1 MKTTANSEAVERRR
15 KAMLHFEEAYKQATA
30 AGVDLSM
37 PPGSGAFTCAGKSAE
52 EQATEIEEAARELEE
67 ATEKAIFDKARNDE
81 EDAEVKRYYE
91 RGSRKTQGQHCR
103 KIKALREENEALRLK
118 LSEAERDKARLLYI
132 LDQQGK

>member
-1 MKTTANSEAVERRR
+1 MKTTANSEAAERRR
-15 KAMLHFEEAYKQATA
+15 KAMLRFEEAYKQATA
-30 AGVDLSM
+30 AGVDVSM

-81 EDAEVKRYYE
+81 EDAEVKKYHE
-91 RGSRKTQGQHCR
+91 RGRRKSQSQYDR
-103 KIKALREENEALRLK
+103 KITALREENKALRLK

>member
-1 MKTTANSEAVERRR
+1 
-15 KAMLHFEEAYKQATA
+15 MLRFEEAYKQATA
-30 AGVDLSM
+30 AGVDVSM

-52 EQATEIEEAARELEE
+52 EQVTEIEEAARELEE

-81 EDAEVKRYYE
+81 EDAEVEKYHE
-91 RGSRKTQGQHCR
+91 RGRRKSQSQYDR
-103 KIKALREENEALRLK
+103 KITALREENKALRLK